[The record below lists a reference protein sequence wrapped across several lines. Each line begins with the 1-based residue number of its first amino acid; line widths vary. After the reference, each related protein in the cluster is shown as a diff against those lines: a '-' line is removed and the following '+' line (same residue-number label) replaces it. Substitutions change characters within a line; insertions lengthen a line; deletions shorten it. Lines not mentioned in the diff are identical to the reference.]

1 MVCAKKLQYSFT
13 KPLSVRNPRPPLPYS
28 GYPCSMTQKHCGLG
42 TYVTQRAS
50 MHVFQKRMGTDACHP
65 EPGVWAAH
73 VLPDLNHRRQKTKIW
88 PFFFFSVE
96 HKRLQMLH
104 DLRGEKKNPNEY
116 LHHVAEYTLSAL
128 ERKTLTVRLLFP
140 SLLPL
145 LKNKCR
151 DGRASEGSAQIM
163 WEGPRVPSLLFSC
176 KKCDTGR
183 VFLFKLNPTA
193 ELL

>member
-1 MVCAKKLQYSFT
+1 
-13 KPLSVRNPRPPLPYS
+13 
-28 GYPCSMTQKHCGLG
+28 MTQKHCGLG

-88 PFFFFSVE
+88 PFFFFFQWSINVS
-96 HKRLQMLH
+96 RCSTT
-104 DLRGEKKNPNEY
+104 RGEKKTPNEY
-116 LHHVAEYTLSAL
+116 IHHVAEYTLSAL

-145 LKNKCR
+145 LKINAGAAVHPKGANR
-151 DGRASEGSAQIM
+151 
-163 WEGPRVPSLLFSC
+163 
-176 KKCDTGR
+176 
-183 VFLFKLNPTA
+183 
-193 ELL
+193 